1 MSSAIASIARQA
13 TRQDSEPLNII
24 TFPTHERYEVSLAKT
39 NTKWYAIRANGIK
52 DWDSRYAQ
60 LPNNYILLNKALE
73 NKQLPPE
80 ISYDAVLCQN
90 RLAQFQM
97 AAGISRSLHIPLICS
112 ELTLPPPNWPPQ
124 QIAAVTGMR
133 GHFNVYL
140 TEYSKKAWGGAAEDI
155 VIRHGIDTELF
166 KPFPYALTTS
176 PFILSVVNDWINRDV
191 LLGFNLWRQTTQN
204 LPVKVLGATPGL
216 SEPAKSVEELVQ
228 YYQNAQIFYNTSIVS
243 PVPSVLLEAMACGCA
258 VVSTAT
264 CEIPSIIQHGVN
276 GLLGSNPQELRQHLE
291 TLMQDG
297 HLRFKLGQNARKTIM
312 EKYTTEQFL
321 RSWNGILDKVK
332 SHIYRG

>member
-1 MSSAIASIARQA
+1 MSNAIASITRQA
-13 TRQDSEPLNII
+13 TRRDDESLNII
-24 TFPTHERYEVSLAKT
+24 TFPTHEAYEVTLAKT
-39 NTKWYAIRANGIK
+39 NTRWYAIRAHGIK
-52 DWDSRYAQ
+52 DWEAKYRP
-60 LPNNYILLNKALE
+60 LPNNYILLNKELG
-73 NKQLPPE
+73 NKQLPTE
-80 ISYDAVLCQN
+80 LSFDAVLCQN

-97 AAGISRSLHIPLICS
+97 AAGISRNLHIPLICS
-112 ELTLPPPNWPPQ
+112 ELTLPPPDWPPQ

-140 TEYSKKAWGGAAEDI
+140 TEFSKKVWGAAPDDV

-166 KPFPYALTTS
+166 KPLPQALTS
-176 PFILSVVNDWINRDV
+176 PPFILSVVNDWINRDA
-191 LLGFNLWRQTTQN
+191 LLGFRLWQQTTQN

-216 SEPAKSVEELVQ
+216 SEPAKSVEELVK
-228 YYQNAQIFYNTSIVS
+228 YYQNAQIFYNTSIIS

-258 VVSTAT
+258 VVSTPT
-264 CEIPSIIQHGVN
+264 CEIPTIIQHGVN

-297 HLRFKLGQNARKTIM
+297 HLRFRLGQNARKTIM

-321 RSWNGILDKVK
+321 QSWNGIFDKVK